1 MYYLESLIGAYHDSQ
16 LIITNTLCLSNINTI
31 LFALFWISNKI
42 YSQNFYSNHVFLKS
56 GLKTFVH
63 LPKQNAKISFMNDF

>member
-42 YSQNFYSNHVFLKS
+42 YSQNFYSNFFTGF
-56 GLKTFVH
+56 GLLV
-63 LPKQNAKISFMNDF
+63 NAKVH